1 MVIEGSFYKITP
13 INEYSQFFDLELLH
27 EIGGKNPRK
36 EFKHVAYGISLE
48 RAIKIITMYNV
59 NQRHKQ
65 DVINLEQFL
74 NSYKEEINQ
83 IKQVL
88 KRIM

>member
-1 MVIEGSFYKITP
+1 MIIEGDNYRLTP
-13 INEYSQFFDLELLH
+13 VSNYSYDFDLELLH

-36 EFKHVAYGISLE
+36 EFKHAAYGISLE

-59 NQRHKQ
+59 NQKHKQ

-74 NSYKEEINQ
+74 NSYKEETNQ

-88 KRIM
+88 ERIM

>member
-1 MVIEGSFYKITP
+1 MIIEGDNYRLTP
-13 INEYSQFFDLELLH
+13 VSNHSDDFDLELLH

-48 RAIKIITMYNV
+48 RAIKKITMYNV

-74 NSYKEEINQ
+74 NSYKEEIDQ